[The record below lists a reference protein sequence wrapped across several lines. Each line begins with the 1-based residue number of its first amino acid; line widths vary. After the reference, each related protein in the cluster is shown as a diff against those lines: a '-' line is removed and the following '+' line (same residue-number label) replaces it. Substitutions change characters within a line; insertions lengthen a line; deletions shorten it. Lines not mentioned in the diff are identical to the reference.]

1 MRLCR
6 IRLCLTVLISSLSI
20 GTISTLASPFVVF
33 PKASELISPD
43 GRYAVRSVDSVGAS
57 SDFVGTFR
65 SLWLYELPTGRSR
78 KLCDY
83 LGVAS
88 AAWSSNDVLVVT
100 QYVAKRTSRTLV
112 FFVVATQD
120 AIMLDTATLIH
131 LLTPE
136 LRPALRDNDHV
147 FIEGSRVEHDILHLT
162 VWGYGRHDLNGFR
175 YRCEYIL
182 REGSLSCIA
191 ERGAHD

>member
-1 MRLCR
+1 V
-6 IRLCLTVLISSLSI
+6 VLVSSLSI
-20 GTISTLASPFVVF
+20 GTIATLASPFVVF

-43 GRYAVRSVDSVGAS
+43 GRYAVRSVDSVGAA

-100 QYVAKRTSRTLV
+100 QYVGKRTSRALV
-112 FFVVATQD
+112 FSAAVAQD
-120 AIMLDTATLIH
+120 AVMLDTATLIR
-131 LLTPE
+131 LLPPE

-147 FIEGSRVEHDILHLT
+147 FVEGSRVEQETLHLT
-162 VWGYGRHDLNGFR
+162 VWGYGRHDPNGFR
-175 YRCEYIL
+175 YRCEYTL
-182 REGSLSCIA
+182 REGTISCTA
-191 ERGAHD
+191 ERGAHQ